1 MSSPD
6 FNASFIVRS
15 GWCDDQD
22 SGILAEGSDRSDD
35 SHSSDSG
42 SYQVKLRSVSE
53 DRSGGD
59 HEQHRS
65 GGDHDRVEQDSG
77 TGSSPGQPR
86 LNNDKLRRKH
96 SRASSVDR
104 REIFE
109 KYITNSNAHAD
120 NVKLFTGET
129 PANTNNILQVTS
141 NSKQLRVVKLRGVG
155 SNNIGVILT
164 KVELPELKCHGF
176 IVTKIMKNG
185 LADR

>member
-1 MSSPD
+1 MS
-6 FNASFIVRS
+6 NASSIVRS

-59 HEQHRS
+59 H
-65 GGDHDRVEQDSG
+65 DTVEQDSG

-164 KVELPELKCHGF
+164 KVELPDLKCHGF